1 MGRFLISPRHPTGLI
16 LVSVPLLICTST
28 PLKAGR
34 PIAGGTYSQRCMK
47 ADERTQIAFG
57 KALRKNREAVA
68 ISQEELAARAGMN
81 RTYVGDVE
89 RGERNVSIV
98 NMQKLAKALKV
109 NLSVIVAEMESLQGR
124 TVK

>member
-1 MGRFLISPRHPTGLI
+1 
-16 LVSVPLLICTST
+16 
-28 PLKAGR
+28 
-34 PIAGGTYSQRCMK
+34 MK